1 MTYRPRISTNHTKQ
15 LVPTP
20 HTHNFS
26 PIKRTDTDGFQW
38 RLLWTFQGLNYYVLK
53 WISEA
58 LKALYVYQ
66 VELDFF
72 CCTQID
78 KIHLYILLNLN
89 RNVLYLHDKHVLGIF
104 MCTPW
109 IKLSPS
115 DFSAL
120 CTNVIAVLLINPL
133 QTKNLYPPRWEKT
146 LFKCMCSLF
155 LFHDR
160 QLNCYCL
167 MVSDILCFF
176 V

>member
-1 MTYRPRISTNHTKQ
+1 MTYRPHISTNHTKQ
-15 LVPTP
+15 LVPTS

-38 RLLWTFQGLNYYVLK
+38 RLLWTSQGLNYYVIK

-72 CCTQID
+72 CCTVLKLTEFIFY
-78 KIHLYILLNLN
+78 YILLNLN

-109 IKLSPS
+109 IKLSPL
-115 DFSAL
+115 DYSAL
-120 CTNVIAVLLINPL
+120 CTIVIAILLINPL
-133 QTKNLYPPRWEKT
+133 QTENLYPPRWET

-155 LFHDR
+155 
-160 QLNCYCL
+160 
-167 MVSDILCFF
+167 FF
-176 V
+176 MIGN